1 MGVVCAAHNSNL
13 SPLITWRQAMNTSK
27 SNEYSNLPCLVG
39 LPGCH
44 RQAVLSLLEA
54 FEQGRNPYELGARKV
69 RALKGVWRF
78 RIGRKYRLLCWEKDG
93 LRQFELV
100 TRQALECAIARR

>member
-1 MGVVCAAHNSNL
+1 MS
-13 SPLITWRQAMNTSK
+13 TSK
-27 SNEYSNLPCLVG
+27 FNEYNKLPTLAE

-54 FEQGRNPYELGARKV
+54 FGQGRNPYELGARKV

-78 RIGRKYRLLCWEKDG
+78 RIGRKYRLLCWEEAGQRK
-93 LRQFELV
+93 FELV

>member
-1 MGVVCAAHNSNL
+1 MSTSKFNEYNNL
-13 SPLITWRQAMNTSK
+13 SS
-27 SNEYSNLPCLVG
+27 SVE

-78 RIGRKYRLLCWEKDG
+78 RIGRKYRLLCWEEDG
-93 LRQFELV
+93 QRKFELV

>member
-1 MGVVCAAHNSNL
+1 MS
-13 SPLITWRQAMNTSK
+13 TSK
-27 SNEYSNLPCLVG
+27 FNEYNKLPSLLE

-54 FEQGRNPYELGARKV
+54 LGQGRNPYELGARKV

-78 RIGRKYRLLCWEKDG
+78 RIGRKYRLLCWEEDG
-93 LRQFELV
+93 LRKFELV